1 MADTPVDDAEALRE
15 QARQSIRTDIEG
27 ELKANAQ
34 AGAQQAD
41 DQAVQQDQ
49 QTQAG
54 RGAAAAAGPLGALM
68 PAPRSQEQLD
78 RRAGRVRQGAAVDR
92 GVEAAG
98 IGAVEAGFNTKDA
111 LLPEMLGGPAGFDA
125 PNWSSRSAFRQSIET
140 RGAELDRESP
150 ANYAA
155 RNITEWGVGFMG
167 LGKIAPVLKGAG
179 GIVGWGTDVAR
190 AAMTGALA
198 MDPHGERI
206 SNSLVQF
213 PLLTNPVTRYLATK
227 DDDTGA
233 EGRLKNAAESIIG
246 DGVAAAGYV
255 AAIKSYKFLRA
266 GKIPEAQAAQQEA
279 SELFTKSSANQAKLA
294 TQPRV
299 PNPEEIG
306 YVPPPSAIDTGAVE
320 GERTATGAA
329 VSRQEQAALQESE
342 LGRAPQ
348 AGATPNEIP
357 NVAAVERG
365 GAGASDTA
373 GLGSVPDRGGA
384 EAVPV
389 ADAISPVPG
398 GNADALAHGGSETPP
413 SVAGGASGVPRVPD
427 GGGMARGAVHASDV
441 GDRAGIPEVLAEGTS
456 VRPASGQPQ
465 AVLRA
470 PVTPEVVAK
479 QLEGIGKD
487 AAAIEKYG
495 SFEEALQN
503 GYKLKTPEFV
513 PWEKLATSEGARAWV
528 DQTIKDAEPFVTKV
542 RGGNA
547 EGVLTDK
554 RVNEMVAQ
562 RVNLLG
568 EDPGVLMGLIQQ
580 AGKNANSL
588 VANMQTGFL
597 LARKVFEEN
606 YALARRLSVGNFDG
620 FASVE
625 EAKAALLQRQQTA
638 LEVSSAAMAM
648 RAAGA
653 RATRL
658 GGYEAR
664 LGDLQMQT
672 LSQMDPDSLIKVMLS
687 TEGDAAKLRMLAE
700 PTVARRVQDFVG
712 AVVASNN
719 LWGWATHV
727 ANSVG
732 NVLQLYMRPL
742 NKAVGSF
749 PQQAIGRYF
758 DNAAMTNGAIAA
770 RAAARQE
777 LARTHTFMVDAWQAA
792 KWTFLNGES
801 RLIPQGAEAMSFGAK
816 GGITPGL
823 NEPLSFAYQNSI
835 EDVASNTLTA
845 LTFKGQAFKSAEQIL
860 TLPLRVLGAADE
872 AVKVMRYRAVVSAKA
887 VAEADQLGLSQSA
900 DVAAFIKK
908 RVGESFDPHTGA
920 ALDTD
925 AIQEAKVATFQQDLP
940 NRSEDVWYGS
950 SSIGAKIQQG
960 VGAVPIMRF
969 ILPYVKTPVNLVRQG
984 QHYTFLLNMAQK
996 EYATALLGT
1005 RGVDAQA
1012 TAMGEMGMSI
1022 LFAGVATGM
1031 ALNGQLV
1038 GGGPQE
1044 PKAQKEWKA
1053 QGNLPYSV
1061 TWMGA
1066 DGTRKYFQLN
1076 RFDPWQM
1083 PFTVIADIVQCQ
1095 QTQQLSDDQEESLA
1109 ACYATAMANQIKN
1122 KTYFQ
1127 GLADFMDMM
1136 MDEKK
1141 MEAKLPQ
1148 FAASQLPMSSLFA
1161 STNPDPY
1168 LHEVNG
1174 MLDALKAKI
1183 YPFSADVPVRYDA
1196 LGDKV
1201 TVPGKFMSASK
1212 QAPPLMQALDERF
1225 ANTGTYP
1232 QGPAPKV
1239 GTDRVDLRELT
1250 LEDGK
1255 TNAFSRYQELAGHPG
1270 KGPSLS
1276 KALEKVVQSK
1286 DYLAAPHG
1294 RASQPGTKEWIM
1306 ERYITGYRRD
1316 GLIALQRESKVV
1328 RDAMG
1333 EKAIDVKN
1341 ATAAGKA
1348 TLQSAAGQGA
1358 ATEINKLLTNSGLP
1372 AMSVPNKVAPPGPE
1386 LAPFSSGQQ

>member
-78 RRAGRVRQGAAVDR
+78 RRAGRVRSNQSVDR

-111 LLPEMLGGPAGFDA
+111 ILPEALGGGPGFDA
-125 PNWSSRSAFRQSIET
+125 PNWSSRSAFRQSVEA
-140 RGAELDRESP
+140 RGAELDRTSP
-150 ANYAA
+150 GNYAA
-155 RNITEWGVGFMG
+155 RTITEWGVGFMG

-179 GIVGWGTDVAR
+179 GIVGWGKDVAR
-190 AAMTGALA
+190 AAMTGAVA

-213 PLLTNPVTRYLATK
+213 PLLTNPVTTYLAQDGTA
-227 DDDTGA
+227 G
-233 EGRLKNAAESIIG
+233 EGRLKNAVESIIG
-246 DGVAAAGYV
+246 DGIAAAGYV
-255 AAIKSYKFLRA
+255 AAVKSYKFLRA
-266 GKIPEAQAAQQEA
+266 GDIPAAQAAQQEA
-279 SELFTKSSANQAKLA
+279 SELFIKSSANQAKLA
-294 TQPRV
+294 AQPRV

-306 YVPPPSAIDTGAVE
+306 YVPPPSAIDTGIPE
-320 GERTATGAA
+320 GGRTAPGAA
-329 VSRQEQAALQESE
+329 LSRQEQAALQDSQ
-342 LGRAPQ
+342 LGREPQ
-348 AGATPNEIP
+348 AGATPNAEARTP
-357 NVAAVERG
+357 NANPDGGVSGGGDGLPAPGSSPVGVLPDAGG
-365 GAGASDTA
+365 GAGGEPNLATQSANEPALGVAGRETAS
-373 GLGSVPDRGGA
+373 
-384 EAVPV
+384 
-389 ADAISPVPG
+389 
-398 GNADALAHGGSETPP
+398 P
-413 SVAGGASGVPRVPD
+413 SVLP
-427 GGGMARGAVHASDV
+427 
-441 GDRAGIPEVLAEGTS
+441 EGTT
-456 VRPASGQPQ
+456 VRPAAGQPQ

-470 PVTPEVVAK
+470 PVTPEVLSK
-479 QLEGIGKD
+479 QIEDVGRD
-487 AAAIEKYG
+487 AAAISKYG
-495 SFEEALQN
+495 SYEDALQA
-503 GYKLKTPEFV
+503 GYKVKAPDFI
-513 PWEKLATSEGARAWV
+513 PWEKLSTSEGARAWV
-528 DQTIKDAEPFVTKV
+528 DQTVKDAEPFITKV
-542 RGGNA
+542 RGGNE
-547 EGVLTDK
+547 EGVLTDA
-554 RVNEMVAQ
+554 RVNQMVAQ

-568 EDPGVLMGLIQQ
+568 EDPGVLMGMLQA

-597 LARKVFEEN
+597 LSRKVFEEN

-620 FASVE
+620 FASIE
-625 EAKAALLQRQQTA
+625 EAKQALLQRQQAA
-638 LEVSSAAMAM
+638 LEVAGASLAM

-664 LGDLQMQT
+664 LGAIQMQT
-672 LSQMDPDSLIKVMLS
+672 LDGLDPDNLIKVILS
-687 TEGDAAKLRMLAE
+687 TEGDAAKMRKLAE
-700 PTVARRVQDFVG
+700 PTVRSRIHDFVG
-712 AVVASNN
+712 AYVAANN

-732 NVLQLYMRPL
+732 NVAQLYMRPL
-742 NKAVGSF
+742 SKAVGSF
-749 PQQAIGRYF
+749 PQQLAGRVL
-758 DNAAMTNGAIAA
+758 DNAAMTSGAIAA
-770 RAAARQE
+770 RAQARE
-777 LARTHTFMVDAWQAA
+777 EMLRTHTFLADAWQAA

-801 RLIPQGAEAMSFGAK
+801 RIIPQGAESMSFGAK
-816 GGITPGL
+816 GGATPGL
-823 NEPLSFAYQNSI
+823 NEPLAFTYQHGI

-845 LTFKGQAFKSAEQIL
+845 LGYTGQAMKAAEQAL

-872 AVKVMRYRAVVSAKA
+872 AVKVLRYRAVVSAKA
-887 VAEADQLGLSQSA
+887 VGEADRLGLSDSA

-908 RVGESFDPHTGA
+908 RVDESFDPHTGV
-920 ALDTD
+920 ALDTE
-925 AIQEAKVATFQQDLP
+925 AAQEAKVATFQQDLP
-940 NRSEDVWYGS
+940 NSSQDVWYGS

-960 VGAVPIMRF
+960 VGAVPITRF
-969 ILPYVKTPVNLVRQG
+969 ILPYVKTPVNLLRQG
-984 QHYTFLLNMAQK
+984 QRYTPGLNLLQK
-996 EYATALLGT
+996 EYTTALLGQ
-1005 RGVDAQA
+1005 RGVEAQA
-1012 TAMGEMGMSI
+1012 TAMGEMGI
-1022 LFAGVATGM
+1022 GTLFASLATTM
-1031 ALNGQLV
+1031 ALNGHLT
-1038 GGGPQE
+1038 GGGPLE
-1044 PKAQKEWKA
+1044 PKAAKEWKA

-1066 DGTRKYFQLN
+1066 DGTRKFFQLD

-1083 PFTVIADIVQCQ
+1083 PFTIIADIVQVQ
-1095 QTQQLSDDQEESLA
+1095 QIQQMSDDQEESLT
-1109 ACYATAMANQIKN
+1109 TAFTTALANQIRN
-1122 KTYFQ
+1122 KTYLQ
-1127 GLADFMDMM
+1127 GLASFMDMM

-1141 MEAKLPQ
+1141 MET
-1148 FAASQLPMSSLFA
+1148 QLPRFIAGFTPFSSLGA

-1168 LHEVNG
+1168 MHEVNG
-1174 MLDALKAKI
+1174 LLDAVKSKF

-1201 TVPGKFMSASK
+1201 TVPGRFMSASK

-1225 ANTGTYP
+1225 ANTGSYP

-1328 RDAMG
+1328 RDAMS

-1386 LAPFSSGQQ
+1386 MAPFSSGQQ